1 MLHGVINALRG
12 KVELEA
18 EGAFPERLLNLCAQR
33 GVLFWN
39 VEWLE
44 PTRLRLTVT
53 RQGSG
58 PARALGEKV
67 QCTVTPE
74 GRSGVPF
81 FLARFRRRYA
91 LLVGLALSLT
101 AVCVLSQFILTVE
114 VEGNQSVTTAEILT
128 ELRRQGLGVGAY
140 GPGLDADEVGRRA
153 LMNLPGLSWL
163 SVNLHGTR
171 AEVLVRERS
180 PSPTPRDE
188 TTPAH
193 VVAAA
198 DGVLEEVEVLEG
210 QALFREGQA
219 VLAGEIVISG
229 AVDLK
234 EPQYAAVDA
243 GQRLVHARGEVW
255 AVTHRTLAACIPLEA
270 QVKVYTGEEERRWSL
285 SLLGRSVNFFG
296 KASISSSGYDKM
308 TTTHI
313 LTLPGGREMPLV
325 LVETEYRA
333 YETAAAPVR
342 ADAARAMLEERLL
355 ERLTALIGAESSVLS
370 TAFSAEEEDGMLTVT
385 LTAQCREQIGR
396 EAVFDGRVGEI
407 LPGTQ
412 TE

>member
-1 MLHGVINALRG
+1 MRSVINFLRG
-12 KVELEA
+12 SVCVA
-18 EGAFPERLLNLCAQR
+18 VSGPFPERFLNLCAQS
-33 GVLFWN
+33 GVGFWDLAW
-39 VEWLE
+39 EGGQSL
-44 PTRLRLTVT
+44 RLRVL
-53 RQGSG
+53 RRDAG
-58 PARALGEKV
+58 RAVELAERAG
-67 QCTVTPE
+67 CTASLE
-74 GRSGVPF
+74 GRAGLPV
-81 FLARFRRRYA
+81 FLAGFRRRYA
-91 LLVGLALSLT
+91 LLAGLALALA
-101 AVCVLSQFILTVE
+101 AVCLLSQFILTVE
-114 VEGNQSVTTAEILT
+114 VSGNETVPSAVILM
-128 ELRRQGLGVGAY
+128 ELSRQGVRPGAY
-140 GPGLDADEVGRRA
+140 GPGLDLRRISQEA
-153 LMNLPGLSWL
+153 LRRIEGLSWM

-333 YETAAAPVR
+333 YETAAVPVR

>member
-1 MLHGVINALRG
+1 MRSVINFLRG
-12 KVELEA
+12 SVCVVVS
-18 EGAFPERLLNLCAQR
+18 GPFPERFLNLCAQS
-33 GVLFWN
+33 GVGFWDLAW
-39 VEWLE
+39 EGGQSL
-44 PTRLRLTVT
+44 RLRVL
-53 RQGSG
+53 RRDAG
-58 PARALGEKV
+58 RAVELAERAG
-67 QCTVTPE
+67 CTASLE
-74 GRSGVPF
+74 GRAGLPA
-81 FLARFRRRYA
+81 FLAGFRRRYA
-91 LLVGLALSLT
+91 LLAGLALALA
-101 AVCVLSQFILTVE
+101 AVCLLSQFILTVE
-114 VEGNQSVTTAEILT
+114 VSGNETVPSAVILM
-128 ELRRQGLGVGAY
+128 ELSRQGVRPGAY
-140 GPGLDADEVGRRA
+140 GPGLDLRRISQEA
-153 LMNLPGLSWL
+153 LRRIEGLSWM

-270 QVKVYTGEEERRWSL
+270 QVKVYTGEEERNWSL

>member
-1 MLHGVINALRG
+1 MRSVINFLRG
-12 KVELEA
+12 SVCVA
-18 EGAFPERLLNLCAQR
+18 VSGPFPERFLNLCAQS
-33 GVLFWN
+33 GVGFWDLAW
-39 VEWLE
+39 EGGQSL
-44 PTRLRLTVT
+44 RLRVL
-53 RQGSG
+53 RRDAG
-58 PARALGEKV
+58 RAVELAERAG
-67 QCTVTPE
+67 CTASLE
-74 GRSGVPF
+74 GRAGLPA
-81 FLARFRRRYA
+81 FLAGFRRRYA
-91 LLVGLALSLT
+91 LLAGLALALA
-101 AVCVLSQFILTVE
+101 AVCLLSQFILTVE
-114 VEGNQSVTTAEILT
+114 VSGNETVPSAVILM
-128 ELRRQGLGVGAY
+128 ELSRQGVRPGAY
-140 GPGLDADEVGRRA
+140 GPGLDLRRISQEA
-153 LMNLPGLSWL
+153 LRRIEGLSWM

-355 ERLTALIGAESSVLS
+355 ERLTALIGAEGSVLS

-396 EAVFDGRVGEI
+396 ESVFDGRVGEI

>member
-1 MLHGVINALRG
+1 MQFIVNFLRG
-12 KVELEA
+12 SVCFTVC
-18 EGAFPERLLNLCAQR
+18 GPFPERFLNLCAQN
-33 GVLFWN
+33 GVGFWGL
-39 VEWLE
+39 VWLDAQTLE
-44 PTRLRLTVT
+44 LKVARRDTRKVRALAEKV
-53 RQGSG
+53 GCE
-58 PARALGEKV
+58 ARAK
-67 QCTVTPE
+67 
-74 GRSGVPF
+74 GRKGVPF
-81 FLARFRRRYA
+81 FLAGFRKRYA
-91 LLVGLALSLT
+91 LLIGLILSL
-101 AVCVLSQFILTVE
+101 AAAGLFSQFILTVE
-114 VEGNQSVTTAEILT
+114 VSGNETVPSAVILM
-128 ELRRQGLGVGAY
+128 ELSRQGVRPGAY
-140 GPGLDADEVGRRA
+140 GPGLDLRRISQEA
-153 LMNLPGLSWL
+153 LRRIEGLSWM

-313 LTLPGGREMPLV
+313 LTLPGGREVPLV

-355 ERLTALIGAESSVLS
+355 ERLTALIGAEGSVLS

-396 EAVFDGRVGEI
+396 ESVFDGRVGEI

>member
-1 MLHGVINALRG
+1 MRSVINFLRG
-12 KVELEA
+12 SVCVA
-18 EGAFPERLLNLCAQR
+18 VSGPFPERFLNLCAQS
-33 GVLFWN
+33 GVGFWDLAW
-39 VEWLE
+39 EGGQSL
-44 PTRLRLTVT
+44 RLRVL
-53 RQGSG
+53 RRDAG
-58 PARALGEKV
+58 RAVELAERAG
-67 QCTVTPE
+67 CTASLE
-74 GRSGVPF
+74 GRAGLPV
-81 FLARFRRRYA
+81 FLAGFRRRYA
-91 LLVGLALSLT
+91 LLAGLALALA
-101 AVCVLSQFILTVE
+101 AVCLLSQFILTVE
-114 VEGNQSVTTAEILT
+114 VSGNETVPSAVILM
-128 ELRRQGLGVGAY
+128 ELSRQGVRPGAY
-140 GPGLDADEVGRRA
+140 GPGLDLRRISQEA
-153 LMNLPGLSWL
+153 LRRIEGLSWM

-313 LTLPGGREMPLV
+313 LTLPGGREVPLV

-355 ERLTALIGAESSVLS
+355 ERLTALIGAEGSVLS

>member
-1 MLHGVINALRG
+1 MRSVINFLRG
-12 KVELEA
+12 SVCVA
-18 EGAFPERLLNLCAQR
+18 VSGPFPERFLNLCAQS
-33 GVLFWN
+33 GVGFWDLAW
-39 VEWLE
+39 EGGQSL
-44 PTRLRLTVT
+44 RLRVL
-53 RQGSG
+53 RRDAG
-58 PARALGEKV
+58 RAAELAERAG
-67 QCTVTPE
+67 CTASLE
-74 GRSGVPF
+74 GRAGLPV
-81 FLARFRRRYA
+81 FLAGFRRRYA
-91 LLVGLALSLT
+91 LLAGLALALA
-101 AVCVLSQFILTVE
+101 AVCLLSQFILTVE
-114 VEGNQSVTTAEILT
+114 VSGNETVPSAVILM
-128 ELRRQGLGVGAY
+128 ELSRQGVRPGAY
-140 GPGLDADEVGRRA
+140 GPGLDLRRISQEA
-153 LMNLPGLSWL
+153 LRRIEGLSWM

-270 QVKVYTGEEERRWSL
+270 QVKIYTGEEERRWSL

-313 LTLPGGREMPLV
+313 LNLPGGREMPLV

-355 ERLTALIGAESSVLS
+355 ERLTALIGAEGSVLS

-396 EAVFDGRVGEI
+396 ESVFDGRVGEI

>member
-1 MLHGVINALRG
+1 MRSVINFLRG
-12 KVELEA
+12 SVCVA
-18 EGAFPERLLNLCAQR
+18 VSGPFPERFLNLCAQS
-33 GVLFWN
+33 GVGFWDLAW
-39 VEWLE
+39 EGGQSL
-44 PTRLRLTVT
+44 RLRVL
-53 RQGSG
+53 RRDAG
-58 PARALGEKV
+58 RAVELAERAG
-67 QCTVTPE
+67 CTASLE
-74 GRSGVPF
+74 GRAGLPV
-81 FLARFRRRYA
+81 FLAGFRRRYA
-91 LLVGLALSLT
+91 LLAGLALALA
-101 AVCVLSQFILTVE
+101 AVCLLSQFILTVE
-114 VEGNQSVTTAEILT
+114 VSGNETVPSAVILM
-128 ELRRQGLGVGAY
+128 ELSRQGVRPGAY
-140 GPGLDADEVGRRA
+140 GPGLDLRRISQEA
-153 LMNLPGLSWL
+153 LRRIEGLSWM

-313 LTLPGGREMPLV
+313 LTLPRGREMPLV

-355 ERLTALIGAESSVLS
+355 ERLTALIGAEGSVLS

>member
-1 MLHGVINALRG
+1 MRSVINFLRG
-12 KVELEA
+12 SVCVA
-18 EGAFPERLLNLCAQR
+18 VSGPFPERFLNLCAQS
-33 GVLFWN
+33 GVGFWDLAW
-39 VEWLE
+39 EGGQSL
-44 PTRLRLTVT
+44 RLRVL
-53 RQGSG
+53 RRDAG
-58 PARALGEKV
+58 RAVELAERAG
-67 QCTVTPE
+67 CTASLE
-74 GRSGVPF
+74 GRAGLPV
-81 FLARFRRRYA
+81 FLAGFRRRYA
-91 LLVGLALSLT
+91 LLAGLALALA
-101 AVCVLSQFILTVE
+101 AVCLLSQFILTVE
-114 VEGNQSVTTAEILT
+114 VSGNETVPSAVILM
-128 ELRRQGLGVGAY
+128 ELSRQGVRPGAY
-140 GPGLDADEVGRRA
+140 GPGLDLRRISQEA
-153 LMNLPGLSWL
+153 LRRIEGLSWM

-198 DGVLEEVEVLEG
+198 DGVLEDVEVLEG

-355 ERLTALIGAESSVLS
+355 ERLTALIGAEGSVLS

>member
-1 MLHGVINALRG
+1 MQFIVNFLRG
-12 KVELEA
+12 SVSFTVT
-18 EGAFPERLLNLCAQR
+18 GAFPERFLNLCAQN
-33 GVLFWN
+33 GVGFWGLT
-39 VEWLE
+39 WLDAHILS
-44 PTRLRLTVT
+44 LRVARRDARRVRTLAEKA
-53 RQGSG
+53 QCE
-58 PARALGEKV
+58 ARA
-67 QCTVTPE
+67 E
-74 GRSGVPF
+74 GGQGMPY
-81 FLARFRRRYA
+81 FLAGFRRRYA
-91 LLVGLALSLT
+91 LLIGLALALG
-101 AVCVLSQFILTVE
+101 AVCLLSRFILTVE
-114 VEGNQSVTTAEILT
+114 VSGNESVPSAVILAELS
-128 ELRRQGLGVGAY
+128 RQGVRPGAY
-140 GPGLDADEVGRRA
+140 GPGLDLRRISQEALGRIE
-153 LMNLPGLSWL
+153 GLSWM

-171 AEVLVRERS
+171 AEVLVREREA
-180 PSPTPRDE
+180 PPELRDE
-188 TTPAH
+188 STPAH

-198 DGVLEEVEVLEG
+198 DGILEEVEVLEG
-210 QALFREGQA
+210 QALFQEGQA

-342 ADAARAMLEERLL
+342 AAAARAMLEERLL
-355 ERLTALIGAESSVLS
+355 ERLTALIGAEGSVLS

>member
-1 MLHGVINALRG
+1 MRSVINFLRG
-12 KVELEA
+12 SVCVA
-18 EGAFPERLLNLCAQR
+18 VSGPFPERFLNLCAQS
-33 GVLFWN
+33 GVGFWDLAW
-39 VEWLE
+39 EGGQSL
-44 PTRLRLTVT
+44 RLRVL
-53 RQGSG
+53 RRDAG
-58 PARALGEKV
+58 RAVELAERAG
-67 QCTVTPE
+67 CTASLE
-74 GRSGVPF
+74 GRAGLPA
-81 FLARFRRRYA
+81 FLAGFRRRYA
-91 LLVGLALSLT
+91 LLAGLALALA
-101 AVCVLSQFILTVE
+101 AVCLLSQFILTVE
-114 VEGNQSVTTAEILT
+114 VSGNETVPSAVILM
-128 ELRRQGLGVGAY
+128 ELSRQGVRPGAY
-140 GPGLDADEVGRRA
+140 GPGLDLRRISQEA
-153 LMNLPGLSWL
+153 LRRIEGLSWM

-333 YETAAAPVR
+333 YETAAVPVR

-355 ERLTALIGAESSVLS
+355 ERLTALIGAEGSVLS

-396 EAVFDGRVGEI
+396 ESVFDGRVGEI

>member
-1 MLHGVINALRG
+1 MRSVINFLRG
-12 KVELEA
+12 SVCVA
-18 EGAFPERLLNLCAQR
+18 VSGPFPERFLNLCAQS
-33 GVLFWN
+33 GVGFWDLAW
-39 VEWLE
+39 EGGQSL
-44 PTRLRLTVT
+44 RLRVL
-53 RQGSG
+53 RRDAG
-58 PARALGEKV
+58 RAVELAERAG
-67 QCTVTPE
+67 CTASLE
-74 GRSGVPF
+74 GRAGLPA
-81 FLARFRRRYA
+81 FLAGFRRRYA
-91 LLVGLALSLT
+91 LLAGLALALA
-101 AVCVLSQFILTVE
+101 AVCLLSQFILTVE
-114 VEGNQSVTTAEILT
+114 VSGNETVPSAVILM
-128 ELRRQGLGVGAY
+128 ELSRQGVRPGAY
-140 GPGLDADEVGRRA
+140 GPGLDLRRISQEA
-153 LMNLPGLSWL
+153 LRRIEGLSWM

-342 ADAARAMLEERLL
+342 AAAARAMLEERLL
-355 ERLTALIGAESSVLS
+355 ERLTALIGAEGSVLS

>member
-1 MLHGVINALRG
+1 MRSVINFLRG
-12 KVELEA
+12 SVCVVVS
-18 EGAFPERLLNLCAQR
+18 GPFPERFLNLCAQS
-33 GVLFWN
+33 GVGFWDLAW
-39 VEWLE
+39 EGGQSL
-44 PTRLRLTVT
+44 RLRVL
-53 RQGSG
+53 RRDAG
-58 PARALGEKV
+58 RAVELAERAG
-67 QCTVTPE
+67 CTASLE
-74 GRSGVPF
+74 GRAGLPA
-81 FLARFRRRYA
+81 FLAGFRRRYA
-91 LLVGLALSLT
+91 LLAGLALALA
-101 AVCVLSQFILTVE
+101 AVCLLSQFILTVE
-114 VEGNQSVTTAEILT
+114 VSGNETVPSAVILM
-128 ELRRQGLGVGAY
+128 ELSRQGVRPGAY
-140 GPGLDADEVGRRA
+140 GPGLDLRRISQEA
-153 LMNLPGLSWL
+153 LRRIEGLSWM

-198 DGVLEEVEVLEG
+198 DGVLEDVEVLEG

-270 QVKVYTGEEERRWSL
+270 QVKVYTGEEERNWSL

>member
-1 MLHGVINALRG
+1 MRSVINFLRG
-12 KVELEA
+12 SVCVVVS
-18 EGAFPERLLNLCAQR
+18 GPFPERFLNLCAQS
-33 GVLFWN
+33 GVGFWDLAW
-39 VEWLE
+39 EGGQSL
-44 PTRLRLTVT
+44 RLRVL
-53 RQGSG
+53 RRDAG
-58 PARALGEKV
+58 RAVELAERAG
-67 QCTVTPE
+67 CTASLE
-74 GRSGVPF
+74 GRAGLPA
-81 FLARFRRRYA
+81 FLAGFRRRYA
-91 LLVGLALSLT
+91 LLAGLALALA
-101 AVCVLSQFILTVE
+101 AVCLLSQFILTVE
-114 VEGNQSVTTAEILT
+114 VSGNETVPSAVILM
-128 ELRRQGLGVGAY
+128 ELSRQGVRPGAY
-140 GPGLDADEVGRRA
+140 GPGLDLRRISQEA
-153 LMNLPGLSWL
+153 LRRIEGLSWM

>member
-1 MLHGVINALRG
+1 MRSVINFLRG
-12 KVELEA
+12 SVCVA
-18 EGAFPERLLNLCAQR
+18 VSGPFPERFLNLCAQS
-33 GVLFWN
+33 GVGFWDLAW
-39 VEWLE
+39 EGGQSL
-44 PTRLRLTVT
+44 RLRVL
-53 RQGSG
+53 RRDAG
-58 PARALGEKV
+58 RAAELAERAG
-67 QCTVTPE
+67 CTASLE
-74 GRSGVPF
+74 GRAGLPV
-81 FLARFRRRYA
+81 FLAGFRRRYA
-91 LLVGLALSLT
+91 LLAGLALALA
-101 AVCVLSQFILTVE
+101 AVCLLSQFILTVE
-114 VEGNQSVTTAEILT
+114 VSGNETVPSAVILM
-128 ELRRQGLGVGAY
+128 ELSRQGVRPGAY
-140 GPGLDADEVGRRA
+140 GPGLDLRRISQEA
-153 LMNLPGLSWL
+153 LRRIEGLSWM

-355 ERLTALIGAESSVLS
+355 ERLTALIGAEGSVLS

-396 EAVFDGRVGEI
+396 ESVFDGRVGEI

>member
-1 MLHGVINALRG
+1 MRSVINFLRG
-12 KVELEA
+12 SVCVA
-18 EGAFPERLLNLCAQR
+18 VSGPFPERFLNLCAQS
-33 GVLFWN
+33 GVGFWDLAW
-39 VEWLE
+39 EGGQSL
-44 PTRLRLTVT
+44 RLRVL
-53 RQGSG
+53 RRDAG
-58 PARALGEKV
+58 RAVELAERAG
-67 QCTVTPE
+67 CTASLE
-74 GRSGVPF
+74 GRAGLPV
-81 FLARFRRRYA
+81 FLAGFRRRYA
-91 LLVGLALSLT
+91 LLAGLALALA
-101 AVCVLSQFILTVE
+101 AVCLLSQFILTVE
-114 VEGNQSVTTAEILT
+114 VSGNETVPSAVILM
-128 ELRRQGLGVGAY
+128 ELSRQGVRPGAY
-140 GPGLDADEVGRRA
+140 GPGLDLRRISQEA
-153 LMNLPGLSWL
+153 LRRIEGLSWM

-333 YETAAAPVR
+333 YETAAVPVR

-355 ERLTALIGAESSVLS
+355 ERLTALIGAEGSVLS

>member
-1 MLHGVINALRG
+1 MRSVINFLRG
-12 KVELEA
+12 SVCVVVS
-18 EGAFPERLLNLCAQR
+18 GPFPERFLNLCAQS
-33 GVLFWN
+33 GVGFWDLAW
-39 VEWLE
+39 EGGQSL
-44 PTRLRLTVT
+44 RLRVL
-53 RQGSG
+53 RRDAG
-58 PARALGEKV
+58 RAVELAERAG
-67 QCTVTPE
+67 CTASLE
-74 GRSGVPF
+74 GRAGLPA
-81 FLARFRRRYA
+81 FLAGFRRRYA
-91 LLVGLALSLT
+91 LLAGLALALA
-101 AVCVLSQFILTVE
+101 AVCLLSQFILTVE
-114 VEGNQSVTTAEILT
+114 VSGNETVPSAVILM
-128 ELRRQGLGVGAY
+128 ELSRQGVRPGAY
-140 GPGLDADEVGRRA
+140 GPGLDLRRISQEA
-153 LMNLPGLSWL
+153 LRRIDGLSWM

>member
-1 MLHGVINALRG
+1 MRSVINFLRG
-12 KVELEA
+12 SVCVA
-18 EGAFPERLLNLCAQR
+18 VSGPFPERFLNLCAQS
-33 GVLFWN
+33 GVGFWDLAW
-39 VEWLE
+39 EGGQSL
-44 PTRLRLTVT
+44 RLRVL
-53 RQGSG
+53 RRDAG
-58 PARALGEKV
+58 RAVELAERAG
-67 QCTVTPE
+67 CTASLE
-74 GRSGVPF
+74 GRAGLPA
-81 FLARFRRRYA
+81 FLAGFRRRYA
-91 LLVGLALSLT
+91 LLAGLALALA
-101 AVCVLSQFILTVE
+101 AVCLLSQFILTVE
-114 VEGNQSVTTAEILT
+114 VSGNETVPSAVILM
-128 ELRRQGLGVGAY
+128 ELSRQGVRPGAY
-140 GPGLDADEVGRRA
+140 GPGLDLRRISQEA
-153 LMNLPGLSWL
+153 LRRIDGLSWM

-342 ADAARAMLEERLL
+342 AAAARAMLEERLL
-355 ERLTALIGAESSVLS
+355 ERLTALIGAEGSVLS

>member
-1 MLHGVINALRG
+1 MRSVINFLRG
-12 KVELEA
+12 SVCVA
-18 EGAFPERLLNLCAQR
+18 VSGPFPERFLNLCAQS
-33 GVLFWN
+33 GVGFWDLAW
-39 VEWLE
+39 EGGQSL
-44 PTRLRLTVT
+44 RLRVL
-53 RQGSG
+53 RRDAG
-58 PARALGEKV
+58 RAVELAERAG
-67 QCTVTPE
+67 CTASLE
-74 GRSGVPF
+74 GRAGLPV
-81 FLARFRRRYA
+81 FLAGFRRRYA
-91 LLVGLALSLT
+91 LLAGLALALA
-101 AVCVLSQFILTVE
+101 AVCLLSQFILTVE
-114 VEGNQSVTTAEILT
+114 VSGNETVPSAVILM
-128 ELRRQGLGVGAY
+128 ELSRQGVRPGAY
-140 GPGLDADEVGRRA
+140 GPGLDLRRISQEA
-153 LMNLPGLSWL
+153 LRRIEGLSWM

-180 PSPTPRDE
+180 PAPTPRDE
-188 TTPAH
+188 TAPAH

-355 ERLTALIGAESSVLS
+355 ERLTALIGAEGSVLS

-396 EAVFDGRVGEI
+396 ESVFDGRVGEI

>member
-1 MLHGVINALRG
+1 MRSVINFLRG
-12 KVELEA
+12 SVCVA
-18 EGAFPERLLNLCAQR
+18 VSGPFPERFLNLCAQS
-33 GVLFWN
+33 GVGFWDLAW
-39 VEWLE
+39 EGGQSL
-44 PTRLRLTVT
+44 RLRVL
-53 RQGSG
+53 RRDAG
-58 PARALGEKV
+58 RAAELAERAG
-67 QCTVTPE
+67 CTASLE
-74 GRSGVPF
+74 GRAGLPV
-81 FLARFRRRYA
+81 FLAGFRRRYA
-91 LLVGLALSLT
+91 LLAGLALALA
-101 AVCVLSQFILTVE
+101 AVCLLSQFILTVE
-114 VEGNQSVTTAEILT
+114 VSGNETVPSAVILM
-128 ELRRQGLGVGAY
+128 ELSRQGVRPGAY
-140 GPGLDADEVGRRA
+140 GPGLDLRRISQEA
-153 LMNLPGLSWL
+153 LRRIEGLSWM

-198 DGVLEEVEVLEG
+198 DGVLEDVEVLEG

>member
-1 MLHGVINALRG
+1 MRSVINFLRG
-12 KVELEA
+12 SVCVA
-18 EGAFPERLLNLCAQR
+18 VSGPFPERFLNLCAQS
-33 GVLFWN
+33 GVGFWDLAW
-39 VEWLE
+39 EGGQSL
-44 PTRLRLTVT
+44 RLRVL
-53 RQGSG
+53 RRDAG
-58 PARALGEKV
+58 RAAELAERAG
-67 QCTVTPE
+67 CTASLE
-74 GRSGVPF
+74 GRAGLPV
-81 FLARFRRRYA
+81 FLAGFRRRYA
-91 LLVGLALSLT
+91 LLAGLALALA
-101 AVCVLSQFILTVE
+101 AVCLLSQFILTVE
-114 VEGNQSVTTAEILT
+114 VSGNETVPSAVILM
-128 ELRRQGLGVGAY
+128 ELSRQGVRPGAY
-140 GPGLDADEVGRRA
+140 GPGLDLRRISQEA
-153 LMNLPGLSWL
+153 LRRIEGLSWM

-198 DGVLEEVEVLEG
+198 DGVLEDVEVLEG

-355 ERLTALIGAESSVLS
+355 ERLTALIGAEGSVLS

-396 EAVFDGRVGEI
+396 ESVFDGRVGEI

>member
-1 MLHGVINALRG
+1 MRSVINFLRG
-12 KVELEA
+12 SVCVA
-18 EGAFPERLLNLCAQR
+18 VSGPFPERFLNLCAQS
-33 GVLFWN
+33 GVGFWDLAW
-39 VEWLE
+39 EGGQSL
-44 PTRLRLTVT
+44 RLRVL
-53 RQGSG
+53 RRDAG
-58 PARALGEKV
+58 RAAELAERAG
-67 QCTVTPE
+67 CTASLE
-74 GRSGVPF
+74 GRAGLPA
-81 FLARFRRRYA
+81 FLAGFRRRYA
-91 LLVGLALSLT
+91 LLAGLALALA
-101 AVCVLSQFILTVE
+101 AVCLLSQFILTVE
-114 VEGNQSVTTAEILT
+114 VSGNETVPSAVILM
-128 ELRRQGLGVGAY
+128 ELSRQGVRPGAY
-140 GPGLDADEVGRRA
+140 GPGLDLRRISQEA
-153 LMNLPGLSWL
+153 LRRIEGLSWM

-355 ERLTALIGAESSVLS
+355 ERLTALIGAEGSVLS

-396 EAVFDGRVGEI
+396 ESVFDGRVGEI